1 MKLIFEM
8 GAPGRGCDLIPP
20 CTTPES
26 NCQKYRCVKKRCIFQ
41 RYLRQSLAATIPIW
55 QNRLMASMMDFIP

>member
-20 CTTPES
+20 CTTPEVTP
-26 NCQKYRCVKKRCIFQ
+26 KYHCVKKHCIFR
-41 RYLRQSLAATIPIW
+41 RYLRQNSAVTIPIW
-55 QNRLMASMMDFIP
+55 QNRHMASMMDFIP